1 MSARSTPK
9 LFSLIAVSYNTFPG
23 ALEKEAHNEDLQA
36 CHSHNQARLHQ
47 TEVEYPLLGTLD
59 GAEVAVLARAEVL
72 LVTGDG
78 GELRGKLEDGFFQ
91 DRGLLGGRALFGG
104 NLGTGG
110 FVFDL

>member
-23 ALEKEAHNEDLQA
+23 ALEKEANNEDLQA

-72 LVTGDG
+72 LVTGDS
-78 GELRGKLEDGFFQ
+78 GELCGKLENGFFEN
-91 DRGLLGGRALFGG
+91 RGLFGGGALLGG

-110 FVFDL
+110 FVLNL